1 MCQLCL
7 RKKLQIHPWNATGT
21 KYEQTQFVKAA
32 TRIVAT
38 FEFGERDNKANFSK
52 LLEILN
58 SEKIGRKENMEIL
71 RYDPPF
77 YPPFLQRNEVAV
89 EIEWNE
95 S

>member
-1 MCQLCL
+1 MPPAPNVNKHNLSKQL
-7 RKKLQIHPWNATGT
+7 T
-21 KYEQTQFVKAA
+21 KIAS
-32 TRIVAT
+32 T
-38 FEFGERDNKANFSK
+38 FEFRERGDEANFNKNFSK

-58 SEKIGRKENMEIL
+58 SEKIGQKRNMEIL

-77 YPPFLQRNEVAV
+77 YQPFLQRNEVAV